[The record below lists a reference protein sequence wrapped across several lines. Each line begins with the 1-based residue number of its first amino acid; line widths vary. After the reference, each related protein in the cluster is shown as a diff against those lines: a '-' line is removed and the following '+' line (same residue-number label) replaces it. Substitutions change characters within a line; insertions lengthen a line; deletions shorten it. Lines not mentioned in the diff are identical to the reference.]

1 MDYRTVGPRGR
12 FIEFGLTLRVID
24 GIYAEHCTY
33 FSGDISPS
41 LISSECVTFNSKLPC
56 KGLSIISS

>member
-1 MDYRTVGPRGR
+1 MDERIVGSLGR

-41 LISSECVTFNSKLPC
+41 FIS
-56 KGLSIISS
+56 